1 MRGVEDPALDLV
13 LEHLSLVRTLAR
25 RFARRGE
32 PYEDLLQVAAVGLV
46 TAARRFD
53 PERGV
58 PFVAYALPTIE
69 GELRRHLRDRS
80 STVRVPRRE
89 QELAG
94 VLRREAAAAAQH
106 RHRAATLAETAA
118 AAGVPVA
125 RAAAALGAAA
135 DPVPLAELE
144 RRPSAEAEDELEACE
159 RRALV
164 ADLLATLRPREREIV
179 RLRFTEELHQAEIAD
194 RLHISQGQTSRL
206 LAGALEKLRAAFDAA
221 A

>member
-1 MRGVEDPALDLV
+1 MRSAEDPSVDLV
-13 LEHLSLVRTLAR
+13 LEHLPRVRTLAR

-46 TAARRFD
+46 AAARRFD
-53 PERGV
+53 PGRGV
-58 PFVAYALPTIE
+58 PFAAYALPTIE

-89 QELAG
+89 QVLVGA
-94 VLRREAAAAAQH
+94 LRRAAATAAQH
-106 RHRAATLAETAA
+106 RRRGVTLAETAA

-144 RRPSAEAEDELEACE
+144 RRASTEAEDELEACE

-164 ADLLATLRPREREIV
+164 AELMATLRPREREIV
-179 RLRFTEELHQAEIAD
+179 RLRFAEELHQAEIAD

>member
-1 MRGVEDPALDLV
+1 MRTFA
-13 LEHLSLVRTLAR
+13 S

-32 PYEDLLQVAAVGLV
+32 PFEDLLQVAAVGLV
-46 TAARRFD
+46 AAARRFD
-53 PERGV
+53 PDRGV
-58 PFVAYALPTIE
+58 PFVAYAMPTIE

-80 STVRVPRRE
+80 STVRIPRRE
-89 QELAG
+89 QELAV
-94 VLRREAAAAAQH
+94 VLRREAAASAQQ
-106 RHRAATLAETAA
+106 RRRTATLAETAA

-125 RAAAALGAAA
+125 RAAAVLGTAV

-164 ADLLATLRPREREIV
+164 AELLATLRPREREIV
-179 RLRFTEELHQAEIAD
+179 RLRFTEELQQAEIAD
-194 RLHISQGQTSRL
+194 RMHISQGQTSRL
-206 LAGALEKLRAAFDAA
+206 LAAALEKLRAAYDAA

>member
-1 MRGVEDPALDLV
+1 MKAVADPALDLV
-13 LEHLSLVRTLAR
+13 LEHLSLVRTIAR

-32 PYEDLLQVAAVGLV
+32 PFEDLLQVAAVGLV
-46 TAARRFD
+46 AAARRFD

-58 PFVAYALPTIE
+58 PFAAYALPTIE

-80 STVRVPRRE
+80 ATIRVPRRE

-94 VLRREAAAAAQH
+94 ALRRVAEATAQ
-106 RHRAATLAETAA
+106 RRRQAPTLAETAA

-125 RAAAALGAAA
+125 RAAAVLGMTAG
-135 DPVPLAELE
+135 PVPLTELE
-144 RRPSAEAEDELEACE
+144 RRASTEAEDELEACE
-159 RRALV
+159 QRALV
-164 ADLLATLRPREREIV
+164 AELLATLPPREREIV
-179 RLRFTEELHQAEIAD
+179 RLRFAEELQQAEIAH

-206 LAGALEKLRAAFDAA
+206 LTAALEKLRAAYDAA

>member
-1 MRGVEDPALDLV
+1 MKAAGDPALDLV
-13 LEHLSLVRTLAR
+13 VEHLSLVRTLAY

-32 PYEDLLQVAAVGLV
+32 PFEDLLQVAAVGLV
-46 TAARRFD
+46 AAARRFD

-58 PFVAYALPTIE
+58 PFAAYAAPTIE

-80 STVRVPRRE
+80 STVRIPRRE

-94 VLRREAAAAAQH
+94 VLRREAAVTAQ
-106 RHRAATLAETAA
+106 RRLRGATLAETAA

-135 DPVPLAELE
+135 GPVPLAELE
-144 RRPSAEAEDELEACE
+144 RSPSTEAEDELEACE

-164 ADLLATLRPREREIV
+164 AELLATLPPREREIV
-179 RLRFTEELHQAEIAD
+179 RLRFAEELRQAEIAD

-206 LAGALEKLRAAFDAA
+206 LAGALEKLRAALDAA